1 MPKNSAGNAAEI
13 VTGTKRPRYFMLQC
27 TISPSRSTGF
37 MCITSKLHLKLY
49 RRLKNVAIS
58 PKYRFSSLMQGVKP
72 VSNADDRS
80 SEPDR
85 ATLPSERQCAM
96 LLAHLLMTKQA
107 EQDRELTRARL
118 SEITLRRLFGRQRL
132 TPTFLL
138 NVQEWL
144 FHAGW
149 TLFAAG
155 ATYAVVKTKVVDGW
169 RRASS
174 KGIAP
179 ALKDVRRGKFNFDSL
194 EHLLTSAEPSANDDE

>member
-1 MPKNSAGNAAEI
+1 
-13 VTGTKRPRYFMLQC
+13 
-27 TISPSRSTGF
+27 
-37 MCITSKLHLKLY
+37 
-49 RRLKNVAIS
+49 
-58 PKYRFSSLMQGVKP
+58 MQGVKP